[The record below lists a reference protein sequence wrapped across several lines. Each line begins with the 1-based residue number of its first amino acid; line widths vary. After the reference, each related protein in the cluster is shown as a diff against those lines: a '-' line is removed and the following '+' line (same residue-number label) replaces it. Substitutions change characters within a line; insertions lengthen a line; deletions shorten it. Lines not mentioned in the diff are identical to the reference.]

1 MAVQYRNTISG
12 MVVTTDGPDPMYEN
26 HVRWRRVAGAG
37 EASPS
42 PAPFVSAAESAP
54 APAGNASTED
64 WQAYAISRGMP
75 EAEARERTRNEL
87 RELYGG

>member
-12 MVVTTDGPDPMYEN
+12 MVVTTDGPDPTYEN
-26 HVRWRRVAGAG
+26 HVRWRRVDGAG
-37 EASPS
+37 EADPQ
-42 PAPFVSAAESAP
+42 PAPFVTAAETAP

-75 EAEARERTRNEL
+75 EEGARAATRKEL

>member
-12 MVVTTDGPDPMYEN
+12 MVVTTDDSDPTYER
-26 HVRWRRVAGAG
+26 HPRWRRVDDAEAG
-37 EASPS
+37 EP
-42 PAPFVSAAESAP
+42 
-54 APAGNASTED
+54 PAGNASTED

-75 EAEARERTRNEL
+75 VDEARGKTRKEL